1 MNKQKLIAK
10 QKQRRKFSV
19 RNRVRGDAERP
30 RMCVFRSGGHV
41 GCQVIDDTTGKT
53 LVSASTRDKELR
65 DQIKYGGN
73 CDAAKLI
80 GKVVAEKALG
90 AGIKTVRFDRG
101 CYKYHGRVAALAD
114 AAREAGLSF

>member
-1 MNKQKLIAK
+1 VNKQKRIDK
-10 QKQRRKFSV
+10 QKQRRRFSV
-19 RNRVRGDAERP
+19 RNRVRGGAERP
-30 RMCVFRSGGHV
+30 RMSVFRSCGHV
-41 GCQVIDDTTGKT
+41 ACQVIDDTTGRT

-65 DQIKYGGN
+65 GQIKYGGN
-73 CDAAKLI
+73 CEAAKLI

-101 CYKYHGRVAALAD
+101 SNKYHGRVAALAD

>member
-30 RMCVFRSGGHV
+30 RMSVFRSCGHV
-41 GCQVIDDTTGKT
+41 ACQVIDDTSGRT

-65 DQIKYGGN
+65 Y
-73 CDAAKLI
+73 
-80 GKVVAEKALG
+80 
-90 AGIKTVRFDRG
+90 RG
-101 CYKYHGRVAALAD
+101 RHRPSPGPAHPSSTAP
-114 AAREAGLSF
+114 ST